1 MATSIVKQLQKEIE
15 SRRAELQAL
24 EGALRAL
31 EGGGIVGNGLR
42 ASSGGKKTRRP
53 RTPEQKAAQAKRMK
67 EIWAAKKAGKK
78 APAKKASAKKA
89 PAKKAGR
96 KSLAKKVA
104 ESSAPKAE

>member
-1 MATSIVKQLQKEIE
+1 MATRLIQQIRKEIDQ
-15 SRRAELQAL
+15 RRAELEAL
-24 EGALRAL
+24 ENALSAL
-31 EGGGIVGNGLR
+31 EGGGLVGNGLR

-67 EIWAAKKAGKK
+67 EIWAAKKAGKR
-78 APAKKASAKKA
+78 APAKKTSAKKA

>member
-31 EGGGIVGNGLR
+31 EGGGSVGNGLR
-42 ASSGGKKTRRP
+42 APTAGAKRTRKP
-53 RTPEQKAAQAKRMK
+53 RTAAQRAAQSATMTKVW
-67 EIWAAKKAGKK
+67 EAKKAAMKKAAKK
-78 APAKKASAKKA
+78 APAKKAS
-89 PAKKAGR
+89 R

>member
-42 ASSGGKKTRRP
+42 ASSGGKKTRKP

-78 APAKKASAKKA
+78 TPAKKAAKKA
-89 PAKKAGR
+89 PAKKTGR
-96 KSLAKKVA
+96 KSVAKKIA
-104 ESSAPKAE
+104 EHAASKTE